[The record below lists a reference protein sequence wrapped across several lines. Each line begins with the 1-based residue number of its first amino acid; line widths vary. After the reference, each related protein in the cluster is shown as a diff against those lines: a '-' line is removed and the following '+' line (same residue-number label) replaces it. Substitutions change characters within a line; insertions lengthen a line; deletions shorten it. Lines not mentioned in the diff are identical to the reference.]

1 MLGNSG
7 SLRIIDNYMN
17 QINCYKYG
25 HMTAILHTLG
35 VVRAIIVQMYMYT
48 MYVIFFGQNIQ
59 CHWFSGILMY
69 IELTDLYR
77 QCVL

>member
-1 MLGNSG
+1 MTIVKIIYDKLQIIKCNDHNCNKYCYVLGNSG

-35 VVRAIIVQMYMYT
+35 
-48 MYVIFFGQNIQ
+48 
-59 CHWFSGILMY
+59 
-69 IELTDLYR
+69 IEL
-77 QCVL
+77 